1 MLKLTFLITTYSNP
15 AETNVSDY
23 DTFELGLLFE
33 QLISNIRIIKLTVTV
48 RIIDYSNNFM

>member
-1 MLKLTFLITTYSNP
+1 MLKLTFLTTTYSNP

-33 QLISNIRIIKLTVTV
+33 QLMKRYVI
-48 RIIDYSNNFM
+48 